1 MEIELTAEEIDRL
14 RKASEEISEIFKKY
28 SLQGL
33 AFVINS
39 EKKVSSLV
47 SAVEESQCD
56 AVSETIGHNLIKMHD
71 LGVNGQLP
79 ELMTNATLSLMIGIE
94 FYKYVLMKRD
104 NLDAIAKNSG
114 VGKFDLN

>member
-1 MEIELTAEEIDRL
+1 
-14 RKASEEISEIFKKY
+14 
-28 SLQGL
+28 
-33 AFVINS
+33 
-39 EKKVSSLV
+39 
-47 SAVEESQCD
+47 
-56 AVSETIGHNLIKMHD
+56 MHD